1 MKPGPPP
8 IPTKIKLLRRNP
20 GKRALN
26 ANEPKP
32 RSVIPTC
39 PTHLNAEGRKEWRR
53 ITRELAPLGLVSNLD
68 RTALAIYCDAYAR
81 WVDATD
87 NIRQFGLIVKA
98 PGGYPMPSPY
108 LPILNKSIEQMR
120 AFIVEFG
127 MTPASRS
134 RVATDMPDE
143 EDAEDKRFF
152 GPRPLR

>member
-1 MKPGPPP
+1 
-8 IPTKIKLLRRNP
+8 
-20 GKRALN
+20 
-26 ANEPKP
+26 
-32 RSVIPTC
+32 
-39 PTHLNAEGRKEWRR
+39 LNAEGRKEWRR